1 MNKPPACKRIFSL
14 SYRRHNNTT
23 KVEGG
28 IFRYVG
34 AIEDGERLFSGFVF
48 RGDKRRPEL
57 IFREGFIPTGVF
69 EHSTSL
75 DDRMDRLTGRK
86 RDGFTFNHGV
96 STSVSSRIAQFYV
109 QFDNPTAGYD
119 TMPSGLGSV
128 TSWWA
133 FDGYIYLIDAR
144 DMAGYAIGVP
154 ETYQNEPLLKGRQQ
168 QFLKETYEVN
178 FIHAIPNTSI
188 VGAVWSDN
196 FVMDRHCRR
205 SREWMGK
212 SGFELMLGENPQYN
226 GDTESVAKLFK

>member
-1 MNKPPACKRIFSL
+1 MNKPPACKRVFSL
-14 SYRRHNNTT
+14 SYKRHNNTT

-28 IFRYVG
+28 IFRYVE
-34 AIEDGERLFSGFVF
+34 A
-48 RGDKRRPEL
+48 
-57 IFREGFIPTGVF
+57 
-69 EHSTSL
+69 
-75 DDRMDRLTGRK
+75 
-86 RDGFTFNHGV
+86 
-96 STSVSSRIAQFYV
+96 IAQFYV
-109 QFDNPTAGYD
+109 QFDNSTAGYD
-119 TMPSGLGSV
+119 TMPSGFGSV

-144 DMAGYAIGVP
+144 DMAGYVIGVP
-154 ETYQNEPLLKGRQQ
+154 EAYQNEPLLRGRQQ

-226 GDTESVAKLFK
+226 GDAEGVAKLFK